1 MENLVEKKSKTPI
14 TANIFRILRC
24 RYKYKQKTVAEWLGL
39 DRTTYSRKE
48 NGIINI
54 YADEL
59 IILIEELSRAGHHI
73 DGALNLIDVLNS
85 D

>member
-24 RYKYKQKTVAEWLGL
+24 RYKYKQKTFAEWLGI
-39 DRTTYSRKE
+39 DRTTYARKE
-48 NGIINI
+48 NGEINI

-59 IILIEELSRAGHHI
+59 ITLIEHLGHTGHHI